1 MVKRNKIVTSS
12 ISILMLC
19 GIVLLG
25 GNEPYWC
32 IADFDNSVIV
42 KPDSIFEVEGQKF
55 FVHYDGIYDEY
66 GNLTIGIV
74 DDAEDTSR
82 NEQSHL
88 SLNEILGDEEDNYN
102 EFCRSRLNKDE
113 MQKLYIQSFI
123 NSKKY
128 SKTIEVS
135 RWITSGDW
143 SHDNDDMTITITI
156 H

>member
-55 FVHYDGIYDEY
+55 FVHHDGIYDEY

-74 DDAEDTSR
+74 DDDEDTSR